1 MPPCQR
7 WRRPSTST
15 SHWCTDNRA
24 HRQSLADYVVA
35 SCHLGRGAQ
44 GGARHPAHVT
54 RQPRGADVGLG
65 LFCGPELADRIGVEV
80 GPCTPPAFSV
90 ATTALRG
97 RTVHVVDAG
106 IGSRTADGV
115 EPANPEGH
123 GALAARMEAHVLGG
137 ESCAP
142 ADSLGDTSVHAGKR
156 GRSSAGF
163 LLVVRL
169 PVIRLPGVIRG
180 VPVFVGTCSVHI
192 DPRKND
198 TVR

>member
-1 MPPCQR
+1 MLLVWDNCVLLGSR
-7 WRRPSTST
+7 RSETRRPPRIRSC
-15 SHWCTDNRA
+15 HRA
-24 HRQSLADYVVA
+24 NAGGGLRRALALVYRQPRTQADYVVA

-123 GALAARMEAHVLGG
+123 GALAARMEA
-137 ESCAP
+137 P
-142 ADSLGDTSVHAGKR
+142 K
-156 GRSSAGF
+156 
-163 LLVVRL
+163 
-169 PVIRLPGVIRG
+169 
-180 VPVFVGTCSVHI
+180 
-192 DPRKND
+192 
-198 TVR
+198 